1 MLFNLNPS
9 LSIISINF
17 DMPYKKQLL
26 KNRILGV
33 REQTKSTNFANT
45 FKKKILSFLFTRRI

>member
-1 MLFNLNPS
+1 
-9 LSIISINF
+9 
-17 DMPYKKQLL
+17 MPYKKQLL